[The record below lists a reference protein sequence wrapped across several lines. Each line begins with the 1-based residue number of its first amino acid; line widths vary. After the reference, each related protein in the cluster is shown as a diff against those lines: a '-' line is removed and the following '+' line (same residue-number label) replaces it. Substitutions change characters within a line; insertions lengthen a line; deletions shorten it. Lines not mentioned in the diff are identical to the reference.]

1 MVILNLP
8 YPPSVNTYWRRSRNA
23 TYISKKGQLF
33 KQSVAEYVAENN
45 VPKFGDAEI
54 EVTIAL
60 RPRSTNYMDI
70 DNCAKAVLDSCQDA
84 GVFDDDNQVWK
95 LTILRGEP
103 IKGGACVVIIT
114 TRKAAVDDEQ

>member
-1 MVILNLP
+1 MVILKLP

-23 TYISKKGQLF
+23 TYISKKGQQF
-33 KQSVAEYVAENN
+33 KQAVAEYVADTK

-54 EVTIAL
+54 EVIIVI

-95 LTILRGEP
+95 LTIERGTP
-103 IKGGACVVIIT
+103 IKGGECVVIIT
-114 TRKAAVDDEQ
+114 NKIGRAHV

>member
-1 MVILNLP
+1 MVILKLP

-23 TYISKKGQLF
+23 TYISKKGQQF
-33 KQSVAEYVAENN
+33 KRAVAEYVADTK

-54 EVTIAL
+54 EVIIVI

-95 LTILRGEP
+95 LTIERGTP
-103 IKGGACVVIIT
+103 IKGGECVVIIT
-114 TRKAAVDDEQ
+114 NREVVSDDK